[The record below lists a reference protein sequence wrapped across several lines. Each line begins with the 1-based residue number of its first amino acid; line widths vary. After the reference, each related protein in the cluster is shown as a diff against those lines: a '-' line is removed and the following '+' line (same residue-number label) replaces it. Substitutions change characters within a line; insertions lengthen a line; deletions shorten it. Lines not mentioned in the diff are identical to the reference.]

1 MTHRRP
7 GLHAATASAVAQGL
21 ARAAPLV
28 DAHRDSSCAP
38 RGESSGAHARTQPE
52 LPMTRLSVAVSIVL
66 AASAGALAAPVHAA
80 VAAAEPV
87 ALQCGRLFDA
97 RSGKILSARTVV
109 VREGKIEK
117 ILDGRSEAPGARAI
131 DLSQHTCTPGWTDLH
146 VHMSS
151 QSSPQSYSEGFRL
164 DGTDFAFRSVGY
176 AKKTLL
182 AGFTS
187 VRDLG
192 GEVAPHLRDAINQ
205 GLVDGPRIWAAGK
218 SIATTGGHADPTNGY
233 NDALSHLIGPPGPT
247 EGVINSIDDA
257 RQAVRQ
263 RYKEGSD
270 VIKITATGGVL
281 SYARSGDAPQF
292 TVEEVKAIVD
302 TAKDY
307 GYRVAAHAHGTEGMK
322 RAVLGG
328 VTSIEHGTYMDAE
341 VMSLMKQK
349 GAWYVPT
356 IYAGRFVADKAKLE
370 GYFPEVVRP
379 KAARIGAL
387 IQQTAANA
395 YKNGVKIAFG
405 TDMGV
410 GPHGDNAREFL
421 YMVEAGIPASVA
433 LQAAT
438 IRAAEVLGVDDQ
450 GVIEAGKRADIVAV
464 KGDPVEDINTV
475 MNVDFVMKDG
485 QVYKQAL

>member
-1 MTHRRP
+1 
-7 GLHAATASAVAQGL
+7 
-21 ARAAPLV
+21 
-28 DAHRDSSCAP
+28 
-38 RGESSGAHARTQPE
+38 
-52 LPMTRLSVAVSIVL
+52 MTRLAAAVVAVLS
-66 AASAGALAAPVHAA
+66 AAVPALAGAAP
-80 VAAAEPV
+80 AAAEPL

-97 RSGKILSARTVV
+97 RNGKVLEARTVV
-109 VREGKIEK
+109 VREGKIAEV
-117 ILDGRSEAPGARAI
+117 LPGRAEAPGARAI
-131 DLSQHTCTPGWTDLH
+131 DLSGHTCSPGWTDLH
-146 VHMSS
+146 VHLGS

-164 DGTDFAFRSVGY
+164 DEVDFAFRAVGY

-192 GEVAPHLRDAINQ
+192 GEVSPHLRDAINQ

-281 SYARSGDAPQF
+281 SYAKSGDAPQF

-302 TAKDY
+302 TARDY

-322 RAVLGG
+322 RAILGG
-328 VTSIEHGTYMDAE
+328 VTSIEHGTYMTDE

-349 GAWYVPT
+349 GTWYVPT
-356 IYAGRFVADKAKLE
+356 VYAGRFVADKAKID

-387 IQQTAANA
+387 IQDTAAKA

-421 YMVEAGIPASVA
+421 YMVEAGIPAAVA

-464 KGDPVEDINTV
+464 PGNPVEDINAV
-475 MNVDFVMKDG
+475 MKVDFVMKDG